1 MVKITTTLRRYAE
14 AIHSNDT
21 SNRSRIPSN
30 VFRLVNLVSLIGF
43 IIGIVGGVQQSKN
56 RTDPFNVN
64 SRVQAAIIIF
74 TLVFIVMF
82 LIFCAISLTLHNVA
96 KGERRLLIAVG
107 LSCPFLL
114 IRLIYALI
122 ADYGHNHDFNFV
134 YGNPTIYL
142 CMSVLE
148 EFVII
153 ILCVG
158 FGLTLRALPKTVKP
172 SSNTYSHPPTNSRA
186 PKPATLEARPAPRQ
200 QAPRSSDLRAQNQP
214 PPATRMGFAD
224 PPPPRQVTKPAQRKM
239 KMRGPVTGL
248 IRLGMDLYQSKR
260 DRA

>member
-1 MVKITTTLRRYAE
+1 M
-14 AIHSNDT
+14 
-21 SNRSRIPSN
+21 
-30 VFRLVNLVSLIGF
+30 IGF
-43 IIGIVGGVQQSKN
+43 IIGIVGGVQQSKD
-56 RTDPFNVN
+56 RTDPFDVN

-82 LIFCAISLTLHNVA
+82 LIFCALSLNLHNVA
-96 KGERRLLIAVG
+96 KGEKRLLVAVG

-122 ADYGHNHDFNFV
+122 ADFGHNRDFNFV

-153 ILCVG
+153 LLCIGV
-158 FGLTLRALPKTVKP
+158 GLTLSALPKTAKP
-172 SSNTYSHPPTNSRA
+172 SSNAYSERPSKSRA
-186 PKPATLEARPAPRQ
+186 PEAATLESRPMPRQ
-200 QAPRSSDLRAQNQP
+200 QAPRSPDRRAQNQP
-214 PPATRMGFAD
+214 PPAASMGYAD
-224 PPPPRQVTKPAQRKM
+224 PPPARQATRPAPRRM
-239 KMRGPVTGL
+239 KRRGPVTGL
-248 IRLGMDLYQSKR
+248 IGLGMDLYQSKK

>member
-1 MVKITTTLRRYAE
+1 MVKITTSLRRYAKT
-14 AIHSNDT
+14 IHSNDT
-21 SNRSRIPSN
+21 SNRQGIPSSI
-30 VFRLVNLVSLIGF
+30 FRLTSLVSMIGF
-43 IIGIVGGVQQSKN
+43 IIGIVGGVQQSKD
-56 RTDPFNVN
+56 RTDPFDVN

-82 LIFCAISLTLHNVA
+82 LIFCALSLSLHNVA
-96 KGERRLLIAVG
+96 KGEKRLLVAVG

-122 ADYGHNHDFNFV
+122 ADFGHNRDFNFV

-153 ILCVG
+153 LLCIGV
-158 FGLTLRALPKTVKP
+158 GLTLSALPKTAKP
-172 SSNTYSHPPTNSRA
+172 SSNAYSERPSKSRA
-186 PKPATLEARPAPRQ
+186 PEAATLESRPMPRQ
-200 QAPRSSDLRAQNQP
+200 QAPRSPDRRAQNQP
-214 PPATRMGFAD
+214 PPAARMGYAD
-224 PPPPRQVTKPAQRKM
+224 PPPARRATRPAPRRM
-239 KMRGPVTGL
+239 KRRGPVTGL
-248 IRLGMDLYQSKR
+248 IGLGMDLYQSKK